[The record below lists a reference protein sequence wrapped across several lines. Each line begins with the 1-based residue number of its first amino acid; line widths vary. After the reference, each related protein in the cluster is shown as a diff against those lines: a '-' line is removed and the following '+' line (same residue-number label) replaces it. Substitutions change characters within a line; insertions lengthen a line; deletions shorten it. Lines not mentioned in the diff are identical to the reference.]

1 MRHEYD
7 VFEQRPAGAIWRA
20 SVPSL
25 PNAHRKLAEL
35 AECTSNE
42 CFAIALATR
51 QIVAR
56 VNAANVDLSSTEGQM
71 G

>member
-7 VFEQRPAGAIWRA
+7 IFEQRPAGAVWRA
-20 SVPSL
+20 SVPGIH
-25 PNAHRKLAEL
+25 NEHRKLAEL

-56 VNAANVDLSSTEGQM
+56 VNAANLDLPSTEGQM